1 MSFNGIKSVFAVK
14 EIRTKIIATL
24 LLVLVYKFLSV
35 IPVPGAD
42 TSAISA
48 ILENDKNQGLAFFSA
63 LMWGWLANFSIILMG
78 LSPYINAVIIIQLLG
93 VIIPKIG
100 DLQKEGESGQR
111 KITKM
116 TRWLTLPLA
125 FAQSYGMIYLM
136 NQLAGGTII
145 DTTNTSTVLM
155 AMTIITWGTI
165 FLMWLGEL
173 MTEKGIWNGISIL
186 ITAGVLAAVP
196 GTIMGHLGQADYV
209 LFTGLLLATIFVI
222 YVIIKFTEGNRRVKL
237 VYTRSGTDEVSYFPI
252 RVNQAGMIPIIF
264 AVSLITFPSIL
275 GQILSQS
282 TGDKAREIGTILTT
296 HFDFW
301 NPSWYFIIGYFLL
314 VLGFSFF
321 YVSIT
326 FNTQQ
331 VAENIQK
338 RGGFIPGKRPG
349 SETAEY
355 LAKVSNHLNLFGGGF
370 LALIAVLPY
379 IVSKVFFQGTT
390 IDFIIPAAGLII
402 IVAVILDI
410 VRKVD
415 SEMKMFDY
423 SKFK

>member
-1 MSFNGIKSVFAVK
+1 MALKGLKSVFAVK
-14 EIRTKIIATL
+14 DIRKKIIATL

-35 IPVPGAD
+35 IPVPGVNTD
-42 TSAISA
+42 GLSA
-48 ILENDKNQGLAFFSA
+48 ILDQQKGLSFFSA
-63 LMWGWLANFSIILMG
+63 LMGGGLANFSIILMG

-93 VIIPKIG
+93 VIVPKIG
-100 DLQKEGESGQR
+100 DLQKEGEAGQK
-111 KITKM
+111 KITKY

-145 DTTNTSTVLM
+145 DTTNHQVVLM
-155 AMTIITWGTI
+155 AMTIITAGTI

-173 MTEKGIWNGISIL
+173 MTERGIGNGISIL

-196 GTIMGHLGQADYV
+196 GTIISYLSAADYA
-209 LFTGLLLATIFVI
+209 LFTGLLLATISVI
-222 YVIIKFTEGNRRVKL
+222 YVIIKFTEWNRRVKL

-264 AVSLITFPSIL
+264 AISLITFPSIL

-282 TGDKAREIGTILTT
+282 SGDTARSIGTLLTT
-296 HFDFW
+296 HFDFT
-301 NPSWYFIIGYFLL
+301 NPSWVFIIGYFLL

-326 FNTQQ
+326 FNTDQ

-370 LALIAVLPY
+370 LALIAVFPY
-379 IVSKVFFQGTT
+379 IISKLFFSGSTV
-390 IDFIIPAAGLII
+390 DFIIPAAGLII
-402 IVAVILDI
+402 IVSVILDI
-410 VRKVD
+410 IRKVD